1 MGITEMITIVVTA
14 ALTVVTGGFLRYI
27 AKAIKDVRKAFVLIQ
42 DAQRASMRDQIVFRH
57 DHFMKQQAIGKYS
70 LSSLEDMFD
79 KYTKLGGNEFV
90 HSMMDDVRNLPIK

>member
-27 AKAIKDVRKAFVLIQ
+27 AKAIKDVRKAFSLLQ
-42 DAQRASMRDQIVFRH
+42 DAQRASMRDQIVCRH
-57 DHFMKQQAIGKYS
+57 DYFVKKQEIGKYS
-70 LSSLEDMFD
+70 LSSLEDMYD

-90 HSMMDDVRNLPIK
+90 HGLMEEIRSLPIV